1 LCGTSVSLLEILA
14 FSWKQL
20 SGQTLYRQHIIWLAH
35 KEYEMGIS
43 TGHRHLLA
51 EQRLCQEDGTK
62 FLMMGI
68 LDKYCLQP
76 LLINV
81 TYEVIKHKDE
91 WLRNLGQPFLARHTR
106 MDQNTI
112 LLKLSYCVRKFSIGP
127 N

>member
-1 LCGTSVSLLEILA
+1 
-14 FSWKQL
+14 
-20 SGQTLYRQHIIWLAH
+20 
-35 KEYEMGIS
+35 MGIP
-43 TGHRHLLA
+43 TGNGHLLA
-51 EQRLCQEDGTK
+51 EQGLCQKDGTK

-81 TYEVIKHKDE
+81 TYEVIKHKDK
-91 WLRNLGQPFLARHTR
+91 WLWHFGQPFLARHTR

-112 LLKLSYCVRKFSIGP
+112 LLKFCYCIRKFSIGP